1 MQNKGFVRFFAI
13 SLALVCLFYLSFTFV
28 TNYWDKQAKEI
39 AQGDSQKYYEYLEEI
54 SGEEKWLGY
63 TLKECHEKEIN
74 LGLDLKGGM
83 NVTLEVSVRQNPPH
97 SLFARIF
104 HPGNRAL

>member
-54 SGEEKWLGY
+54 SGEEKWLGF

-74 LGLDLKGGM
+74 LVNNFHYIPFQEIILDVTTFGG
-83 NVTLEVSVRQNPPH
+83 NG
-97 SLFARIF
+97 I
-104 HPGNRAL
+104 

>member
-39 AQGDSQKYYEYLEEI
+39 AQLLDDCDIAGYNSNKFDVPVLAEEFSRADIVFDWSKRKFVDVQVLYIARAVEHGDDVMPPVVVP
-54 SGEEKWLGY
+54 SG
-63 TLKECHEKEIN
+63 
-74 LGLDLKGGM
+74 DR
-83 NVTLEVSVRQNPPH
+83 VD
-97 SLFARIF
+97 
-104 HPGNRAL
+104 